1 MGTRVRMAM
10 VVLVAAVAGACGSSE
25 PGARASG
32 AEQVADQEP
41 AEAPAEPAGEDAAGD
56 PAEVDPASSGDDA
69 GDDPVLTDSF
79 RGVTAE
85 SITVGYPTIN
95 FEELN
100 QNFGL
105 DLAFANYEPVV
116 VALIDDL
123 NARGGIN
130 GRRVD
135 VITKDYIPSDIFAAQ
150 AEAICLEFTQD
161 EEVFAIL
168 GGFTGPGMESLNDC
182 FADVNETIVVG
193 GRPRADQIERAR
205 APWVSEDMSLERR
218 GPAFVRLLDDAGL
231 LSELG
236 SVVIIGANPEFATVN
251 DLTEEAFEAAGVE
264 VTTNTIVTDSSD
276 ENATITETEVILERA
291 RADGSRT
298 VLVTGDAPFVYE
310 TVLATGDE
318 FTLLYLLGESVN
330 QWVSNPANN
339 LGDESEVI
347 IDYSPSKPDDPA
359 LDRCVEVVE
368 AALGV
373 DVRPPEELAAGETDY
388 WAATFNVCMQLAIFE
403 QLAVEAG
410 ADLTNQSFGAARDT
424 VDDFRVPGRTFASI
438 SSTKADT
445 RDSLTLAQW
454 NNATSRWDEL
464 GPETDVT
471 SSPS

>member
-1 MGTRVRMAM
+1 MRLATAALVG
-10 VVLVAAVAGACGSSE
+10 LVAVACASSE
-25 PGARASG
+25 PDARVSDVEPSTETAVDD
-32 AEQVADQEP
+32 EPADQEP
-41 AEAPAEPAGEDAAGD
+41 AEQEPADQSL
-56 PAEVDPASSGDDA
+56 PDD
-69 GDDPVLTDSF
+69 GPLTDSF

-85 SITVGYPTIN
+85 AIKVGYPTIN

-105 DLAFANYEPVV
+105 DLAFANYEPIV

-123 NARGGIN
+123 NERGGIN

-150 AEAICLEFTQD
+150 AEALCLEFTQD

-193 GRPRADQIERAR
+193 GRPRADQVERAR

-218 GPAFVRLLDDAGL
+218 GPAFVRLLDEAGVL
-231 LSELG
+231 AELG
-236 SVVIIGANPEFATVN
+236 SVVIIGANPEFASVN

-264 VTTNTIVTDSSD
+264 VTTNTIAADSSD
-276 ENATITETEVILERA
+276 ENATIAETEVILERA
-291 RADGSRT
+291 RADGSST
-298 VLVTGDAPFVYE
+298 ILVTGDAPFIYE
-310 TVLATGDE
+310 TVLAAGDE

-339 LGDESEVI
+339 LTDESTVL
-347 IDYSPSKPDDPA
+347 IDYSPSQPDDPA
-359 LDRCVEVVE
+359 LDRCVDVVE
-368 AALGV
+368 EALGV
-373 DVRPPEELAAGETDY
+373 EVRPPEELGSGEIDY
-388 WAATFNVCMQLAIFE
+388 WAGTFNVCMQLAIFE
-403 QLAVEAG
+403 QLATEAG
-410 ADLTNQSFGAARDT
+410 ADLTNESFDAARDT
-424 VDDFRVPGRTFASI
+424 IEDFAVPGRTYASV

-445 RDSLTLAQW
+445 RDSLTLARW
-454 NNATSRWDEL
+454 NHADGLWDAI

-471 SSPS
+471 SPR